1 MTSFTSPSNTRLET
15 APRGSMASLL
25 AAVLLSYLLSVFYML
40 WINPE
45 IRFWKEAY
53 RRKIEWA
60 RTLTNEGRPKFVF
73 VGGSSTAFQID
84 AGMLTRAGI
93 PSVNMGMHAGMGS
106 RATAAFGLSAAAK
119 GDTVIWGFETDRLTK
134 PPELEPLGYQA
145 LIATGVLFGSGPE
158 RLAIGH
164 LDPLDILN
172 SLRPGLDHCAVM
184 LAKVALQ
191 HPLYRYKKEFIRPD
205 GAITTD
211 ERRPISCFQ
220 AHAIFPDGTTLEW
233 IGTMSRGLS
242 RLDCTSA
249 YLIPLSYSLPQ
260 NATAAQLA
268 NRLFLKQLASS
279 TSSVADPMMGVE
291 TNMQSFADTPM
302 HLRAESMEKRTKDL
316 VSLLMPL
323 KKSPPNTMCR

>member
-1 MTSFTSPSNTRLET
+1 
-15 APRGSMASLL
+15 MASLL
-25 AAVLLSYLLSVFYML
+25 AALLLSYLFSAFYML

-60 RTLTNEGRPKFVF
+60 RTLTTEGRPKIVF

-84 AGMLTRAGI
+84 AGMLTHAGI

-106 RATAAFGLSAAAK
+106 RATAAFGLSAVAK

-191 HPLYRYKKEFIRPD
+191 HPLYRYKKEFIRPG

-211 ERRPISCFQ
+211 ERRPISRSSGWQ
-220 AHAIFPDGTTLEW
+220 TFPDSTTLVW
-233 IGTMSRGLS
+233 ISAMSSGLTALGCS
-242 RLDCTSA
+242 SA
-249 YLIPLSYSLPQ
+249 YLIPKSYVPPGD
-260 NATAAQLA
+260 AVAALKE
-268 NRLFLKQLASS
+268 NKYLLERLNLI
-279 TSSVADPMMGVE
+279 TTVIPDPVMGVE
-291 TNMQSFADTPM
+291 TNLECFADTPA
-302 HLRAESMEKRTKDL
+302 HFRADAMKERTRDL
-316 VSLLMPL
+316 IPLFSTPQKAPL
-323 KKSPPNTMCR
+323 KHAKQHDG